1 MRIPFCLVALLWG
14 AVVQA
19 APVPDV
25 RVAVDISGSMK
36 QSDPQNLR
44 RPALKLLTGL
54 LPEGSQAGVWTF
66 GQYVNMAVPWGRVTP
81 AWKARARAE
90 AARIH
95 SRGRY
100 TNIEEVIQKAA
111 FNWRRPDPRYARH
124 LVLLT
129 DGKVDIARD
138 AEVDEL
144 SRRRVLEELL
154 PQLKAAGVKV
164 HTVALSARVDRE
176 LLERLSATTGGW
188 FAEAASAADL
198 QRIFLQMFDK
208 AAPRPSLPI
217 EGNRFE
223 VDAGVKEMTVVVFRR
238 PDDPPLK
245 IHPPDGKVFDE
256 AHAPDAVSWYH
267 EDTYDLVTVRRPAT
281 GTWRLATRSDPDNRV
296 LVLTD
301 LALEADPLP
310 ANLLVGDPLPVK
322 AWLAEKGRPVKRR
335 DFLDLVQFRMLDRH
349 MPDAPPGEWKLADDG
364 RAGDGKA
371 RDGIYGV
378 VLRDTREAGEHEL
391 VIRADGA
398 TFQRERRHVFRIL
411 PALARL
417 AVVASEG
424 GFELSVQPEI
434 LLVEPDSVAVLREDT
449 GEPLP
454 RTGEHVWGLTLPAS
468 LAGQPFGVT
477 VKARRLHGKTVA
489 ASYTVMLPG
498 AMATHPAGEQSGHG
512 SGVSAAE
519 QHAPAVESENA
530 HAAAPE
536 DHGDDGSGAPV
547 PEADHP
553 DEAGE
558 TEGTDWTRI
567 LMLTLIINLVL
578 AVAGLGG
585 WLLWKRLRRR
595 GQAQDELAMQL

>member
-1 MRIPFCLVALLWG
+1 MRVPICLVALLWG
-14 AVVQA
+14 VVAQA

-54 LPEGSQAGVWTF
+54 LPEGSRAGVWTF

-81 AWKARARAE
+81 LWKVRARRE

-111 FNWRRPDPRYARH
+111 FNWQRPDPRYARH

-138 AEVDEL
+138 AEVDRL
-144 SRRRVLEELL
+144 SRRRILDELL
-154 PQLKAAGVKV
+154 PRLKAAGVKV
-164 HTVALSARVDRE
+164 HTVALSANVDRE

-188 FAEAASAADL
+188 FAEATSAADL

-223 VDAGVKEMTVVVFRR
+223 VDAGVKEMTVVVFRQ
-238 PDDPPLK
+238 PADPPLK
-245 IHPPDGKVFDE
+245 IRPPAGKAFDE

-267 EDTYDLVTVRRPAT
+267 EATYDLVTVRRPAT
-281 GTWRLATRSDPDNRV
+281 GTWHLATRSDPGNRV

-301 LALEADPLP
+301 LTLEIPDLP
-310 ANLLVGDPLPVK
+310 ANLLAGDPLPVK
-322 AWLAEKGRPVKRR
+322 AWLAEQGHTVTRQ
-335 DFLDLVQFRMLDRH
+335 DFLNLVQFRLLDRQTA
-349 MPDAPPGEWKLADDG
+349 DAPPVEWKLVDDG
-364 RAGDGKA
+364 QAEDGQA
-371 RDGIYGV
+371 HDGIYGY
-378 VLRDTREAGEHEL
+378 VLKGGSEAGEHEL

-424 GFELSVQPEI
+424 GFQLSVQPEI
-434 LLVEPDSVAVLREDT
+434 LLVEPDSVSVVREDT

-454 RTGEHVWGLTLPAS
+454 STGEHVWGLQLPAS
-468 LAGQPFGVT
+468 LAGRPFGVR
-477 VKARRLHGKTVA
+477 VKAKRRNGQVVE
-489 ASYTVMLPG
+489 ASYTAMLPG
-498 AMATHPAGEQSGHG
+498 
-512 SGVSAAE
+512 
-519 QHAPAVESENA
+519 PAVEHPGGEGDEHVPAEPAPASAHGHDPEPAAA
-530 HAAAPE
+530 HAGKAANHE
-536 DHGDDGSGAPV
+536 K
-547 PEADHP
+547 
-553 DEAGE
+553 GE
-558 TEGTDWTRI
+558 TKATATSGEDETDQTDWSRI
-567 LMLTLIINLVL
+567 LVLTLIINLIL
-578 AVAGLGG
+578 AILGIGG
-585 WLLWKRLRRR
+585 WLVWRRLGRRR
-595 GQAQDELAMQL
+595 QAEDELAMQL

>member
-1 MRIPFCLVALLWG
+1 MRAPVFLVALLWG

-36 QSDPQNLR
+36 HSDPQNLR

-54 LPEGSQAGVWTF
+54 LPEGSRAGVWTF

-90 AARIH
+90 AERIH

-138 AEVDEL
+138 AEVDAL
-144 SRRRVLEELL
+144 SRRRVLDELL
-154 PQLKAAGVKV
+154 PQLRAAGVKV
-164 HTVALSARVDRE
+164 HTVALSAQVDRE

-223 VDAGVKEMTVVVFRR
+223 VDAGVKEMTVVVFRQ
-238 PDDPPLK
+238 PADPPLR
-245 IHPPDGKVFDE
+245 IHPPDGQAFDE
-256 AHAPDAVSWYH
+256 AHAPGNVSWYH

-281 GTWRLATRSDPDNRV
+281 GAWRLATRSDPDNRV

-301 LALEADPLP
+301 LALAADPLP

-322 AWLAEKGRPVKRR
+322 VWLAEKGRPVTRR
-335 DFLDLVQFRMLDRH
+335 DFLDLVQFRLLDRH
-349 MPDAPPGEWKLADDG
+349 TADAPPSEWKLVDDG
-364 RAGDGKA
+364 QSGDGQAGDGV
-371 RDGIYGV
+371 YGV
-378 VLRDTREAGEHEL
+378 VLRDNREAGEHEL

-398 TFQRERRHVFRIL
+398 TFQREHRHVFRIL

-424 GFELSVQPEI
+424 GFQLSVQPEM
-434 LLVEPDSVAVLREDT
+434 LLVEPESVSVAREDT

-454 RTGEHVWGLTLPAS
+454 LTGEHVWGLSLPAS
-468 LAGQPFGVT
+468 LAGQPFGVR
-477 VKARRLHGKTVA
+477 VKAKRRNGQMVE
-489 ASYTVMLPG
+489 ASYTAMLPG
-498 AMATHPAGEQSGHG
+498 PAVAHDGGEGEG
-512 SGVSAAE
+512 EA
-519 QHAPAVESENA
+519 HAPAEP
-530 HAAAPE
+530 APAE
-536 DHGDDGSGAPV
+536 AHGDDPASAHG
-547 PEADHP
+547 
-553 DEAGE
+553 GE
-558 TEGTDWTRI
+558 TANGAAEHATDAATPGEDGQDETDWSRI
-567 LMLTLIINLVL
+567 LVLTLIINLIL
-578 AVAGLGG
+578 AILGLGG
-585 WLLWKRLRRR
+585 WLLWRRLGRRR
-595 GQAQDELAMQL
+595 QAEDELAMQL